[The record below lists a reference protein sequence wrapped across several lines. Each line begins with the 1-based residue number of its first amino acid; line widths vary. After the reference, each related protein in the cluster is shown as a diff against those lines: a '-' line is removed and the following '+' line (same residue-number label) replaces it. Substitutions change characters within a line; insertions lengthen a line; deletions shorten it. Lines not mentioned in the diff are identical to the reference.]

1 MKLKLITLV
10 YCVLFLKTF
19 LFSQPHIVE
28 INGSVTDV
36 FKKSIPNVTLNI
48 IKNDSLF
55 KSLRTDEKG
64 NFEKLI
70 LHMGEDYTVEYLL
83 DGFLSKRIELNLVKG
98 YTKNDWYDIIPVEL
112 NTTLLPKRKSSDYS
126 PIENEFIIGRL
137 NIDTIEETLFFDLNF
152 FYTQSKIYYDFVKN
166 TELNAFQINGGNL
179 FFEFDKAELIPIS
192 IKNYQVLLKYLKD
205 NPSKKITLEGHTDS
219 YGKSEYNWWLASV
232 RSNKIK
238 NMLHQDGVEWNR
250 ITTKSCGDSKP
261 ILPSKTFKNI
271 DDPLARQ
278 INRRVTII
286 IE

>member
-1 MKLKLITLV
+1 MKLKLLV
-10 YCVLFLKTF
+10 TIYSILLLKIF
-19 LFSQPHIVE
+19 AFSQPHIVE

-36 FKKSIPNVTLNI
+36 FKNDIPNVTISVL
-48 IKNDSLF
+48 KNDSIF
-55 KSLRTDEKG
+55 KILRTDEEG

-70 LHMGEDYTVEYLL
+70 VHMGDDYTIKYYL
-83 DGFLSKRIELNLVKG
+83 DGYISKHIELNLIEG
-98 YTKNDWYDIIPVEL
+98 YTKLDWYDIIPVEL
-112 NTTLLPKRKSSDYS
+112 NATLLPKRKTSDYS

-137 NIDTIEETLFFDLNF
+137 NVDTIEETLFFDLDF

-192 IKNYQVLLKYLKD
+192 KENYQVLLKYLKE

-219 YGKSEYNWWLASV
+219 FGKSEYNWWLASV

-250 ITTKSCGDSKP
+250 ISTKTFGDNKP

-286 IE
+286 VE